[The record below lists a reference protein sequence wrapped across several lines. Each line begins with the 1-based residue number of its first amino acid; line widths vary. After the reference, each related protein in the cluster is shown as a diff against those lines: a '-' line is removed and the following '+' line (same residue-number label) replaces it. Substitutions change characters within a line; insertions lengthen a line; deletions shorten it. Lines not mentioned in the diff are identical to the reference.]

1 MPHIAGWEWSSAGLA
16 AIVDTA
22 VTSASVAEMVATP
35 VAEMR
40 GTAMEGPSAAYLEN
54 DCCCAAEAAR
64 AAFVVVA
71 ADVVVVAEVVAAAAA
86 AVVAAE
92 PVDFAVYL
100 DRTAAR
106 LEYEAV
112 G

>member
-22 VTSASVAEMVATP
+22 VTFAFVAEMVATP

-40 GTAMEGPSAAYLEN
+40 GTATEGPSAAYLEN

-71 ADVVVVAEVVAAAAA
+71 ADVVVVAAAV
-86 AVVAAE
+86 VVAAE

-100 DRTAAR
+100 DQTAAQ
-106 LEYEAV
+106 LEYAAV